1 MAIVVGLDIHREQ
14 VTFDALDDVTGEVR
28 RGRIAPAGRLAVRR
42 FLASLPA
49 GQVDV
54 ALEATTGWRFIV
66 EEALAVGATA
76 HLAEPAETANL
87 RGRKARAKTDRA
99 DARHLRELLQQGRLP
114 EAWVPP
120 EEILELRQ
128 RVRLR
133 KTLVDER
140 TAWQQRIHA
149 LLFHHGVPRP
159 RALLTREGRG
169 TLERLELSAS
179 ARETLEVALAMIG
192 ACDAQLAPLDGELRD
207 YARRQAGCRALMG
220 MFGVGPLTSA
230 AILAELGDARR
241 FSSSRHAVRFA
252 GLDVTVYSSD
262 ARRSPGRLSRQGSS
276 VLRWAVYEAAQT
288 AARPGSPDHC
298 YYLSLTARLGKSR
311 AKVAL
316 ARKLLRRPPHPA
328 RARRRRALP
337 RDLTRPARAPPSL
350 SLMIRGRLPKS
361 SCRSGPA
368 PAAPDRPSGRAH
380 TFGITRFTIS
390 SPTRSGSS
398 TKIRSGARAQ
408 PDQIAALAH
417 GPPDQRLRWR

>member
-1 MAIVVGLDIHREQ
+1 MAIVIGFDIHREQ
-14 VTFDALDDVTGEVR
+14 VTFDALDDVTGEVQ
-28 RGRIAPAGRLAVRR
+28 RGRIAPADRSALRR

-66 EEALAVGATA
+66 EELVAAGATA

-87 RGRKARAKTDRA
+87 RGRKLRAKTDRA

-114 EAWVPP
+114 EAWAPP

-149 LLFHHGVPRP
+149 LLFHHGVSRP
-159 RALLTREGRG
+159 RALLTREGRAM
-169 TLERLELSAS
+169 LERLELSPS

-192 ACDAQLAPLDGELRD
+192 ACDAQLVPLDRELRH
-207 YARRQAGCRALMG
+207 YARRQPGCLALMG
-220 MFGVGPLTSA
+220 VFGVGPLTSA

-288 AARPGSPDHC
+288 AARAGSPDHA
-298 YYLSLTARLGKSR
+298 YYLTLAARLGKSR

-316 ARKLLRRPPHPA
+316 ARKLLRRAQAAAPRAPHPA
-328 RARRRRALP
+328 
-337 RDLTRPARAPPSL
+337 
-350 SLMIRGRLPKS
+350 
-361 SCRSGPA
+361 
-368 PAAPDRPSGRAH
+368 
-380 TFGITRFTIS
+380 
-390 SPTRSGSS
+390 
-398 TKIRSGARAQ
+398 
-408 PDQIAALAH
+408 
-417 GPPDQRLRWR
+417 